1 MTMWNEADEYDYQ
14 RIEFGAG
21 KHWRKYDRY
30 GLPIDNPKSVNH
42 DVYQRAV
49 NRCVGTFLFVLT
61 LLYVALTGNWGA
73 AVVVALWMVTGTL
86 LVLLLLWL
94 VAVGV
99 PELWDWLM
107 GE

>member
-1 MTMWNEADEYDYQ
+1 MTMWNEADEWDC
-14 RIEFGAG
+14 RVVKFGASYL
-21 KHWRKYDRY
+21 HRYDRY
-30 GLPIDNPKSVNH
+30 TLPIDNPKSVNH